1 MKFRRILLLFII
13 LVFFLLIVSALD
25 IYVFKQNLFVGAFC
39 SKIIPFPAIYS
50 NGSFISFYNYEKFVE
65 DYKIYFLFN
74 KNIEEDKYINSAIKQ
89 MLGINFI
96 EKMQKKFNVNCDKD
110 TEYINFKKG
119 FYAQNSIDENT
130 IKKLSYNLNFKQEK
144 FEEYVVFPAF
154 CRMKI
159 SEKLLTI
166 DENRNQRK
174 KIDEVYSDVVKNIDR
189 FTEYSERYND
199 KNIAPIK
206 KIGWLSKDDLP
217 SGLADLI
224 DNMKVG
230 DISPVLQS
238 TSGYHVYKIESI
250 LVDDQKNQNFY
261 EISQI
266 FFPTKNLNDYIN
278 EYLTNGKFKV
288 LVP

>member
-1 MKFRRILLLFII
+1 
-13 LVFFLLIVSALD
+13 VFFLLIVSALD

>member
-1 MKFRRILLLFII
+1 
-13 LVFFLLIVSALD
+13 
-25 IYVFKQNLFVGAFC
+25 
-39 SKIIPFPAIYS
+39 
-50 NGSFISFYNYEKFVE
+50 
-65 DYKIYFLFN
+65 
-74 KNIEEDKYINSAIKQ
+74 
-89 MLGINFI
+89 
-96 EKMQKKFNVNCDKD
+96 
-110 TEYINFKKG
+110 
-119 FYAQNSIDENT
+119 
-130 IKKLSYNLNFKQEK
+130 
-144 FEEYVVFPAF
+144 
-154 CRMKI
+154 MKI